1 LFCDSGPGATNTL
14 TGVADAM
21 MDSTPIVVI
30 AGQVGVGALGTDAF
44 QEVDLVGVAQPIT
57 KWAYQIRRPEDVAW
71 AVSRAFYIARSGRPG
86 PVVLDFPKNAQ
97 NHTCEWDPI
106 KVENVRSYNPY
117 PKIDSCAI
125 EEAAKLINGA
135 KKPFALVGQGSE
147 MASDTAGKLDV
158 IRDAFKRSEEHYNK
172 TFDYLIDLDAT
183 APLRSVEDIIDSF
196 KQFKENNNDN
206 LITAMP
212 SRRSPYFNLVEQDE
226 NGKVYLSK
234 KLDNKI
240 IRRQD
245 APKSYDMNASIYI
258 WKRDII
264 LNENS
269 IFLEK
274 TGL

>member
-1 LFCDSGPGATNTL
+1 MSNVLCTICARGGSKGVKNKNIKELNGKPLIAYTIEQAKASGLFEHIVISTDSDDIANIAKIYGA
-14 TGVADAM
+14 
-21 MDSTPIVVI
+21 
-30 AGQVGVGALGTDAF
+30 
-44 QEVDLVGVAQPIT
+44 EVFF
-57 KWAYQIRRPEDVAW
+57 K
-71 AVSRAFYIARSGRPG
+71 RS
-86 PVVLDFPKNAQ
+86 
-97 NHTCEWDPI
+97 
-106 KVENVRSYNPY
+106 
-117 PKIDSCAI
+117 
-125 EEAAKLINGA
+125 
-135 KKPFALVGQGSE
+135 SE
-147 MASDTAGKLDV
+147 MATDTAGKLDV
-158 IRDAFKRSEEHYNK
+158 IRDAFKRSEEYYNR

-196 KQFKENNNDN
+196 NQFKENSNDN

-264 LNENS
+264 INENS

-274 TGL
+274 TGLYVMPEERSIDIDTEFDFKFVEFLIKENKNAKR